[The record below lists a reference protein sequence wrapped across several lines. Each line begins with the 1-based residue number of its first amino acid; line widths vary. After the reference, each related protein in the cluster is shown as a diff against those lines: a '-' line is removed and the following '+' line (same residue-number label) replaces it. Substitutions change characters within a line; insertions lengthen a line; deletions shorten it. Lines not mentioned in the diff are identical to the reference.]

1 MICSLAHKTAPNS
14 AWTNS
19 SNGKILIDLKDTDMG
34 RLVAKL
40 GNNLNCSSAQKI
52 CLNQLWNYG
61 KILNNPKDTDMSK
74 VVAGL

>member
-1 MICSLAHKTAPNS
+1 MICSQAKKTAPNS

-19 SNGKILIDLKDTDMG
+19 SNGKILIDLKDIDMG

-40 GNNLNCSSAQKI
+40 GDNLNCSQAKNMATL

-61 KILNNPKDTDMSK
+61 KILNNPKDTDR
-74 VVAGL
+74 L